1 MEKGTNFIM
10 MIQGGVCGCNE
21 SSIISKLAEQVK
33 QGVPGPPGVDGKPG
47 MTGVPVFFLF
57 SLNREKFIEIK
68 FCVCRGHRVL
78 ADRPDHKV
86 QLETKVIVEI
96 LGPSAKKGH
105 WVRKANRVVM
115 DFPAFPE
122 IQDLLDRQVWPTG
135 PPSPK

>member
-1 MEKGTNFIM
+1 MQRVLYHLKAGRAS
-10 MIQGGVCGCNE
+10 Q
-21 SSIISKLAEQVK
+21 
-33 QGVPGPPGVDGKPG
+33 
-47 MTGVPVFFLF
+47 TGRARSAGRRRQTWHDRRSGILSFF
-57 SLNREKFIEIK
+57 LNREKFIEIK

-96 LGPSAKKGH
+96 LDPSAKKGH